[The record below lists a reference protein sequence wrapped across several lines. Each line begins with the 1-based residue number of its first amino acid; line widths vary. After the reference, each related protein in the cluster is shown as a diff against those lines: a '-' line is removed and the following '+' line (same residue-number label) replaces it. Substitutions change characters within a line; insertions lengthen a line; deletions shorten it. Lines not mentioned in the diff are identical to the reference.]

1 MAFRSKNFSGD
12 IGTLT
17 TNNPARLFK
26 NCFENPP
33 LGQGLAS
40 VYQSGEDSF
49 FSNLQSSTRSSTP
62 KMQVA
67 SVGDKSRVLGL
78 TLYI

>member
-1 MAFRSKNFSGD
+1 MPQLVLSES
-12 IGTLT
+12 L
-17 TNNPARLFK
+17 
-26 NCFENPP
+26 

-40 VYQSGEDSF
+40 AYQSGEEFF
-49 FSNLQSSTRSSTP
+49 FSNLPFSTRSSTP

-78 TLYI
+78 ILYI

>member
-1 MAFRSKNFSGD
+1 MAFRSKNFSSD
-12 IGTLT
+12 IGTQ
-17 TNNPARLFK
+17 TNDPARFFN
-26 NCFENPP
+26 NCFGNSP

-40 VYQSGEDSF
+40 AYQSEEDSF
-49 FSNLQSSTRSSTP
+49 LSNLQSSTRSSTP